1 MRGLDTLKSSE
12 GVQIYNSLFI
22 VHVGQAKLPE
32 QFKF

>member
-12 GVQIYNSLFI
+12 GVQIYNSPFTF
-22 VHVGQAKLPE
+22 HVGQAKLPK